1 MRKNLRELEE
11 KRTHDYV
18 SPVELATV
26 NIALGDLDR
35 ALDWAEAAVP
45 ERRGWL
51 AYLNVHPIVDP
62 LRGQPRFEALVT
74 HMGLPPR
81 R

>member
-1 MRKNLRELEE
+1 M
-11 KRTHDYV
+11 
-18 SPVELATV
+18 ELATV

-51 AYLNVHPIVDP
+51 AYLNVRPIVDP
-62 LRGQPRFEALVT
+62 LRGQPRFDALVSK
-74 HMGLPPR
+74 MGLSPR
-81 R
+81 G